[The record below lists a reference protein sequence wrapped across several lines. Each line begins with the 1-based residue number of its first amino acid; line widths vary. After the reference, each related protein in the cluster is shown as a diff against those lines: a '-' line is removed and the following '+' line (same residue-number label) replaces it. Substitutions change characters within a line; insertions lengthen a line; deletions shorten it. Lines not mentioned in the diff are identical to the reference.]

1 MHGVNADQYITDG
14 RQAWYD
20 VALVLVPEIETLA
33 GPFEFIKEI
42 NKEVDI
48 ELSSEIANKLIEQMA
63 VAIIRVTKKRKT
75 KNDDL
80 ANK

>member
-1 MHGVNADQYITDG
+1 MLSNHIVIGLFPIKPAKESMMKQ
-14 RQAWYD
+14 
-20 VALVLVPEIETLA
+20 LS
-33 GPFEFIKEI
+33 FEFIKEI

-48 ELSSEIANKLIEQMA
+48 ELSSEIKNKLIEQMA
-63 VAIIRVTKKRKT
+63 VVILRVNKGGKS

>member
-1 MHGVNADQYITDG
+1 MLSNHIAIGLFPIKPAKESVMKQ
-14 RQAWYD
+14 
-20 VALVLVPEIETLA
+20 LS
-33 GPFEFIKEI
+33 FEFIKEI
-42 NKEVDI
+42 NNEVDI

-63 VAIIRVTKKRKT
+63 VVIIRVNKGGKS

>member
-1 MHGVNADQYITDG
+1 MLSNHIVIGLFPIK
-14 RQAWYD
+14 
-20 VALVLVPEIETLA
+20 PEKESVMKQLS
-33 GPFEFIKEI
+33 FEFIKEI
-42 NKEVDI
+42 NNEVDI

-63 VAIIRVTKKRKT
+63 VVIIRVNKGGKS

>member
-1 MHGVNADQYITDG
+1 MMKQ
-14 RQAWYD
+14 
-20 VALVLVPEIETLA
+20 LS
-33 GPFEFIKEI
+33 FEFIKEI
-42 NKEVDI
+42 NNEVDI

-63 VAIIRVTKKRKT
+63 VVIIRVNKGGKS

>member
-1 MHGVNADQYITDG
+1 MKQ
-14 RQAWYD
+14 
-20 VALVLVPEIETLA
+20 LS
-33 GPFEFIKEI
+33 FEFIKEI
-42 NKEVDI
+42 NNEVDI

-63 VAIIRVTKKRKT
+63 VVIIRVNKGEKS

>member
-1 MHGVNADQYITDG
+1 MKQLTFD
-14 RQAWYD
+14 
-20 VALVLVPEIETLA
+20 
-33 GPFEFIKEI
+33 FIKEI
-42 NKEVDI
+42 NQEVDI

-63 VAIIRVTKKRKT
+63 VVIIRVNKEGKS

>member
-1 MHGVNADQYITDG
+1 MLSNHIIIGIFPIKPGKESVMKQ
-14 RQAWYD
+14 
-20 VALVLVPEIETLA
+20 LS
-33 GPFEFIKEI
+33 FEFIKEI
-42 NKEVDI
+42 NNEVDI

-63 VAIIRVTKKRKT
+63 VVIIRVNKGGKS